1 MRFLFAAALSLVC
14 AAAAGAEEAY
24 APLRGSDAQLALGV
38 GHLQPLR
45 EEDRDDWLPRLA
57 ISVFDAPRG
66 RRIALPERRMSHAIE
81 TGYETVSIL
90 VLEARND
97 GWLRMPFGWVHRD
110 ALAEATPQLEFETW
124 ERLFTSGTISPL
136 YFRSRVRHALRVA
149 PSASAPL
156 VAWIP
161 VNPVLYAV
169 ELLSVEGDWAR
180 ARVSVPSD
188 FCAEPGAR
196 KPEVR
201 EGWIR
206 WRDAARGP
214 WLWYYTRGC

>member
-1 MRFLFAAALSLVC
+1 MRFLFAAALLLVC

-45 EEDRDDWLPRLA
+45 EEDRNDWLPRLA
-57 ISVFDAPRG
+57 LSIFDAPRG
-66 RRIALPERRMSHAIE
+66 RRIALPEQRMSRAIE

-97 GWLRMPFGWVHRD
+97 GWLRLRFGWVHRD
-110 ALAEATPQLEFETW
+110 ALAAATPQLEFETW
-124 ERLFTSGTISPL
+124 ERLFTGGTISPL
-136 YFRSRVRHALRVA
+136 YFRSRVRHALRAA

-161 VNPVLYAV
+161 VDPMLYAV

-188 FCAEPGAR
+188 FCTEPGAR

-201 EGWIR
+201 DGWTR